1 MASSSVCSI
10 SCSLC
15 SVALPNAWDRRLLH
29 SAASSPVLNTVRGV
43 AAELF
48 FCDVDEVFSPPG
60 SHLCRVCVRAVEK
73 LSTLRQK
80 IRKEKTL
87 RELVERAGKTKG
99 CSLRR
104 PIGTKYYT
112 ADRPLRLHSC
122 YTLDLLR
129 IAYFMRCSSCERARD
144 MLRNI
149 WQYHMTA
156 AL

>member
-43 AAELF
+43 ATELIF

-60 SHLCRVCVRAVEK
+60 SHLCRVCVYRAVER

-87 RELVERAGKTKG
+87 RELVERAGKAKG

-104 PIGTKYYT
+104 PIGTKYDYT
-112 ADRPLRLHSC
+112 A
-122 YTLDLLR
+122 
-129 IAYFMRCSSCERARD
+129 CSSACACFGLTWE
-144 MLRNI
+144 
-149 WQYHMTA
+149 
-156 AL
+156 